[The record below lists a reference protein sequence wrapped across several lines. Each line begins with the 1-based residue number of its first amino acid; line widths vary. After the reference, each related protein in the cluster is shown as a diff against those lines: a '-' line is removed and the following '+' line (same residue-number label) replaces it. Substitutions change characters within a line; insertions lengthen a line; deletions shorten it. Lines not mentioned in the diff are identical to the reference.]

1 MHSPAEFT
9 GTFSQEPL
17 QLSGTLDQF
26 KSFDVTPCI
35 GTEFQDVNLAEWIT
49 SKNSDT
55 ILRDLAI
62 LSIKTS
68 SSRAPA
74 ACRRIIWA

>member
-1 MHSPAEFT
+1 MHSLADFT

-17 QLSGTLDQF
+17 QVSGALDQF

-49 SKNSDT
+49 SNDSDA

-62 LSIKTS
+62 LSMANPSLASTCS
-68 SSRAPA
+68 L
-74 ACRRIIWA
+74 